1 MLDRPEVVLV
11 RRLVSGFWEFG
22 GGRGGERVG
31 SGEVNL
37 QATWERGG
45 RILSQLGGFQVSRR
59 GLKREQRG
67 AKQSQQGE
75 IKARGKRHVKYA
87 L

>member
-11 RRLVSGFWEFG
+11 SCWVSGFWEF
-22 GGRGGERVG
+22 GGERVG
-31 SGEVNL
+31 SGEVSL

-59 GLKREQRG
+59 GLTLIRAAG
-67 AKQSQQGE
+67 G
-75 IKARGKRHVKYA
+75 IFDF
-87 L
+87 